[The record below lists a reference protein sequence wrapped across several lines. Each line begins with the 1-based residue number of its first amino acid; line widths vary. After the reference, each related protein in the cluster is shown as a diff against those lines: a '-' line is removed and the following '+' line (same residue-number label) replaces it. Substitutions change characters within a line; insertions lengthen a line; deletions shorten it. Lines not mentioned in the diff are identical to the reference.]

1 MPTNTKN
8 HHQSTSQ
15 KKSYSSPI
23 LTHFGTIG
31 ELTSGGTG
39 AQTEPVMNM
48 ISTMHP

>member
-15 KKSYSSPI
+15 KKSYASPM
-23 LTHFGTIG
+23 LTRFGTIR

-39 AQTEPVMNM
+39 PQTEAMMM
-48 ISTMHP
+48 IASAKHP